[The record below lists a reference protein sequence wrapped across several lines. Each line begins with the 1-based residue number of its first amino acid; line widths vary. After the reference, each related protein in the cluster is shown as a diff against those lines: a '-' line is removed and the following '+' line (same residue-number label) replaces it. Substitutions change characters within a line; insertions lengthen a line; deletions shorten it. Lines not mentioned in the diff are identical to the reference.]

1 MLSLP
6 RSLPNLCTTQ
16 SVKGEDVSE
25 LTGDDSD
32 CKRRPSERAST
43 TASLRCHKHVRLE
56 LFLLTLCTLFSY
68 ITLLPARGLS
78 QAPFYQGKTITVL
91 ASTAPGGTGD
101 LRVKSVVPFLRKYI
115 PGNPTIIIEY
125 MDGGGGRKGANY
137 LFRNAKPDG
146 LTIGAMSGSI
156 VALQLMRESGVMYDI
171 DKFIHLGSPESTTH
185 YTIYTRRELGLSNLD
200 KLRAASGIRIGAQ
213 SVGHVSY
220 IAGRMFAYFFG
231 LKDPKFIAGYTAP
244 EVDAALMRGEL
255 DARANNAA
263 SVLRRNPDW
272 FDKGVMDFHAILEVP
287 KGAKHAKLGHL
298 SEIESFAKTDREKK
312 LITMWRV
319 FRIVGSPY
327 MLPPGTPKD
336 RVDILQESMRKAF
349 KDPEF
354 HREFLKLVGDEAEP
368 LMPEELTKA
377 IRDAPRDLEVVDLL
391 KTLSGADPLP
401 PR

>member
-1 MLSLP
+1 VTKVRKLSIR
-6 RSLPNLCTTQ
+6 RSLQVAL
-16 SVKGEDVSE
+16 
-25 LTGDDSD
+25 
-32 CKRRPSERAST
+32 A
-43 TASLRCHKHVRLE
+43 AAF
-56 LFLLTLCTLFSY
+56 FLSSHSSF
-68 ITLLPARGLS
+68 A
-78 QAPFYQGKTITVL
+78 QVPFYQGKTITVL
-91 ASTAPGGTGD
+91 ATTAPGGTGD
-101 LRVKSVVPFLRKYI
+101 LRVKSLVPFLRKYI
-115 PGNPTIIIEY
+115 PGNPTMIIEY

-146 LTIGAMSGSI
+146 LTIGATSGSI

-185 YTIYTRRELGLSNLD
+185 YTIYTRRDLGLGNIE
-200 KLRAASGIRIGAQ
+200 KLRAASGLRIGAQ

-255 DARANNAA
+255 DGRANNAA
-263 SVLRRNPDW
+263 SVLRRNPEW

-287 KGAKHAKLGHL
+287 KGAKHSKLGHL
-298 SEIESFAKTDREKK
+298 PDIEAFAKTAREKK
-312 LITMWRV
+312 LIAMWRF

-336 RVDILQESMRKAF
+336 RVDILQESMRKAL